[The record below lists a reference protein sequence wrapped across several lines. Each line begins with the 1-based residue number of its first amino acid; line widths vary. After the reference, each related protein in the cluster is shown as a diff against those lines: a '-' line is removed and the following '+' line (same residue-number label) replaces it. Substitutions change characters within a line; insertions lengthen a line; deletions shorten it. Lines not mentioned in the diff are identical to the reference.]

1 LREGCRLAEVSVVRA
16 LLGADGGGAG
26 AGAAFICELLPAG
39 GGCDA
44 LDLLALDF
52 ATLAGGFEFVLIE
65 VVVVEAV
72 RVVAFA
78 ADDCAGVEFP
88 AGADFLAMVAVGFT
102 GAGTVA
108 GAGAAATEGVL
119 DTPPA
124 GARSSAAVD
133 NTISTGASAA
143 AAARALAAAF
153 AALTAAAAGRVYAG
167 ATVAVGA
174 GAVADEGAA

>member
-1 LREGCRLAEVSVVRA
+1 
-16 LLGADGGGAG
+16 
-26 AGAAFICELLPAG
+26 LLPAG

-78 ADDCAGVEFP
+78 ADVCAGVEFP
-88 AGADFLAMVAVGFT
+88 AGAVFLATVAVGFT
-102 GAGTVA
+102 GVGTVA
-108 GAGAAATEGVL
+108 AAGAAATEGVL

-133 NTISTGASAA
+133 NTISTGASTAPA
-143 AAARALAAAF
+143 SRALVAAF